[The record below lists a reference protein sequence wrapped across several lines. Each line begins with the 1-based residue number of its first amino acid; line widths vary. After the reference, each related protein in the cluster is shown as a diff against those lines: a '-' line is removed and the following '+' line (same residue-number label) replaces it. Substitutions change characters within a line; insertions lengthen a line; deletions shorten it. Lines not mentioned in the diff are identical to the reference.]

1 MKWLAIIIIL
11 ILLAVSAGFR
21 KFAGILILI
30 FAVGGLLIW
39 QYQEYEANQSRTKIM
54 PSELIFEGVSLEPS
68 NEAYDII
75 GRVINNSDKYSLSGV
90 QLKLAVSDC
99 TNNEKND
106 CIIIAQ
112 QDEYIYIDI
121 PPKQARDFKKNIYLY
136 SDINIR
142 GELVLDY
149 SIEYAE
155 AK

>member
-1 MKWLAIIIIL
+1 
-11 ILLAVSAGFR
+11 
-21 KFAGILILI
+21 
-30 FAVGGLLIW
+30 
-39 QYQEYEANQSRTKIM
+39 M

-75 GRVINNSDKYSLSGV
+75 GRIINNSDKYSLSGV
-90 QLKLAVSDC
+90 QLKLAMNDC
-99 TNNEKND
+99 INNEKNN
-106 CIIIAQ
+106 CIIIAE